1 MSILVHS
8 FKKVRKTDKSIY
20 LYGLPSNFLL
30 KFIQKYAI
38 IKVNRSGI
46 SP

>member
-8 FKKVRKTDKSIY
+8 FKITQKADKSID
-20 LYGLPSNFLL
+20 LYGLTQNFLL
-30 KFIQKYAI
+30 KFIQKYAM